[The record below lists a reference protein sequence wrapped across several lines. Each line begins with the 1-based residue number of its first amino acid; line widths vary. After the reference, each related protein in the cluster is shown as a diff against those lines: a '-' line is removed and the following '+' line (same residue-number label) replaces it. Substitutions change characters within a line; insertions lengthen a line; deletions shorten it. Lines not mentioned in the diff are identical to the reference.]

1 MQVPQGELGPRHAV
15 LAQSPQH
22 IALVFVL
29 VLAFGHIV
37 TAFPLPQLGI
47 VARGDE
53 AAVHLIGPLE
63 QGLPLDMGIAEHTG
77 VGRATGQVLLY
88 EVVDDIIAKF
98 LPDIDDK
105 VVKTEVHGHLAGII
119 DAVQAAAARL
129 LFGAAAGGIIPC
141 LHGDPHHLIPL
152 LMEHDGAYGTVDTA
166 AHGHQN
172 LAVLTHRHKNT
183 KKGAGKF
190 RWRMMKMECE
200 LE

>member
-1 MQVPQGELGPRHAV
+1 MQVPQGELGPRHTV
-15 LAQSPQH
+15 LTQSPQH

-29 VLAFGHIV
+29 VFALGHIE
-37 TAFPLPQLGI
+37 TAFPLPQLSI

-53 AAVHLIGPLE
+53 AAVHLIGPFE
-63 QGLPLDMGIAEHTG
+63 QGLPFDMGITEHTG
-77 VGRATGQVLLY
+77 VRCATSQVLVY
-88 EVVDDIIAKF
+88 EVIDDIIAEF
-98 LPDIDDK
+98 LADIDDE
-105 VVKTEVHGHLAGII
+105 VVKTEIHGHLAGIV

-129 LFGAAAGGIIPC
+129 LLGAATGGIIPC

-152 LMEHDGAYGTVDTA
+152 FMEHDGAYGTVDTA